1 MGLKG
6 MNLTDKMLF
15 WELKKTWDVL
25 RIVSIDKKI
34 FHPLTIEVDKIA
46 LNKEK

>member
-15 WELKKTWDVL
+15 WELKKTWDVI
-25 RIVSIDKKI
+25 RIASIDKKI
-34 FHPLTIEVDKIA
+34 AHPLTTE
-46 LNKEK
+46 NEKF